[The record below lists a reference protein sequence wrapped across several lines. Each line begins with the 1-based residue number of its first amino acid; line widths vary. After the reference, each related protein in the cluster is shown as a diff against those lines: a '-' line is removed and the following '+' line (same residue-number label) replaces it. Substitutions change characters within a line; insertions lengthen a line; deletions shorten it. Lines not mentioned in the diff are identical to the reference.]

1 MDLGLS
7 GRVAIVG
14 GASRGLGRACAERL
28 AREGANLVI
37 VARGEEELEAAA
49 EAIAEETGVEVLPVV
64 ADQSRPDAARS
75 VVDRAMERFGRIDVL
90 VNNTGGPPPGA
101 FVDHDDAAWRAAFDG
116 TLMSVVRFCRAVVPI
131 MREQRWGRIVNDT
144 SFTVKEPAERLILSN
159 VFRVGVV
166 ALSKT
171 LAREV
176 AGDGITVNCVCPGA
190 FDTDRLRAIFREQSE
205 ASGRDFDDVRREWE
219 ARIPIGRLQRP
230 EELADLVAFLASD
243 RAAAITGACLPV
255 DGGMT
260 RGLF

>member
-14 GASRGLGRACAERL
+14 GASRGLGRACAERF
-28 AREGANLVI
+28 AREGADLAI
-37 VARGEEELEAAA
+37 IARGEEAIEKAANEIA
-49 EAIAEETGVEVLPVV
+49 AIATGRVLPIA
-64 ADQSRPDAARS
+64 ADQSRSEEIDR
-75 VVDRAMERFGRIDVL
+75 VVDRTIERFGRIDVL
-90 VNNTGGPPPGA
+90 VHNTGGPPPGTFA
-101 FVDHDDAAWRAAFDG
+101 DHGDDAWRAAFDG
-116 TLMSVVRFCRAVVPI
+116 ILLSVVRFCRAVVPV
-131 MREQRWGRIVNDT
+131 MREQRWGRIINDT

-171 LAREV
+171 LSREV

-190 FDTDRLRAIFREQSE
+190 FDTGRLRAILLEQSK
-205 ASGRDFDDVRREWE
+205 ASGQTLEEVQREWE
-219 ARIPIGRLQRP
+219 RRIPIGRLQRP
-230 EELADLVAFLASD
+230 EELADLVAFLASE

-255 DGGMT
+255 DGGLT

>member
-1 MDLGLS
+1 MNLELS

-37 VARGEEELEAAA
+37 VARGAERLEEAAT
-49 EAIAEETGVEVLPVV
+49 AISEGVGVEVLPIA
-64 ADQSRPDAARS
+64 ADQRRPEEIRT
-75 VVDRAMERFGRIDVL
+75 VVERAIERFGRIDVL
-90 VNNTGGPPPGA
+90 FNNTGGPPPGPFA
-101 FVDHDDAAWRAAFDG
+101 DHDDAAWRAAFEG
-116 TLMSVVRFCRAVVPI
+116 TLMSVVRFYRAVVPI
-131 MREQRWGRIVNDT
+131 MRGQGWGRIINDA

-171 LAREV
+171 LSREV

-205 ASGRDFDDVRREWE
+205 ASGRDPEDVRREWE
-219 ARIPIGRLQRP
+219 GRIPIGRLQRP
-230 EELADLVAFLASD
+230 EELADLVAFLASE